1 MDDVTLTEVITK
13 GRDSAGS
20 NMTHCINHLELWS
33 NNYSMKMNVK
43 KTKEMILGSIQ
54 KNPLPGG
61 PKLFDGNF
69 WKP

>member
-13 GRDSAGS
+13 GRDSPGS

-43 KTKEMILGSIQ
+43 KTKEMILGSI
-54 KNPLPGG
+54 
-61 PKLFDGNF
+61 
-69 WKP
+69 